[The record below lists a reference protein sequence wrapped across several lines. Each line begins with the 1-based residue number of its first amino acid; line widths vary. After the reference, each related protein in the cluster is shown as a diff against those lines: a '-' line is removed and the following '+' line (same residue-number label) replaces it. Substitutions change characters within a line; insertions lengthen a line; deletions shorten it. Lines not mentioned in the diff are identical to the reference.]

1 MLYREYN
8 LDKLWTDTVKVQ
20 DRHSDAFTQSYLDD
34 ARLRFKDWNKDQ
46 QKIKSWKLILDKETT
61 NSSPSSGKIEA
72 KSDL

>member
-20 DRHSDAFTQSYLDD
+20 AKHTDAFTQSYLDD

-46 QKIKSWKLILDKETT
+46 QKIKSWKLILDKET